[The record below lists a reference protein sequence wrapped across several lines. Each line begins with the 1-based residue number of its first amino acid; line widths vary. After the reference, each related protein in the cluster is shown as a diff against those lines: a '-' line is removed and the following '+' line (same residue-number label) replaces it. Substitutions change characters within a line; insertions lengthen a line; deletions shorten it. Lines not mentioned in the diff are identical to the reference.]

1 MINGRLNLYV
11 STCLIGQREQAQ
23 MSRLLVNNKQNIFSH
38 TKLLYDFRK
47 LVILNMKLYEP
58 LLWYFYGYI
67 PLFKLLWEQYKVE

>member
-1 MINGRLNLYV
+1 MINERSNLDV
-11 STCLIGQREQAQ
+11 STRLIGQREQ
-23 MSRLLVNNKQNIFSH
+23 RLLANNKQNIFSR

-47 LVILNMKLYEP
+47 LVILHMKLYEP